1 MMNAR
6 PPEAAAMNLKFL
18 ETFIWV
24 ARLGSF
30 RLAAQKLFST
40 QAAVSNRIA
49 ALEDELGVRLFDRD
63 TRGATLT
70 PRGQTL
76 LGYAEQVLDST
87 QALRQAVDAGNPG
100 RVRVGVMESVIHTW
114 LGPFIQRI
122 GSAYPH
128 LELDLQAD
136 TARNLAEQLRR
147 GQLDLILQTDPLPD
161 EGLRNVHLASY
172 PMAWL
177 ARTASVHGAD
187 SLAMLADQR
196 LITFSRHSRPHQ
208 DLLGLLHAHDL
219 RAPRLCCINSV
230 AAMERLLAEDFGI
243 AALPPALVHAALAAG
258 SLCRL
263 DVRPIP
269 ADLEMY
275 ATWRTGVGL
284 ELAASLVEV
293 ARQAVAEHA
302 SGLPEGHVLVR

>member
-1 MMNAR
+1 MNI
-6 PPEAAAMNLKFL
+6 KFL

-49 ALEDELGVRLFDRD
+49 ALEDELGVRLFERD
-63 TRGATLT
+63 ARGATVT
-70 PRGQTL
+70 PRGQAL
-76 LGYAEQVLDST
+76 IRYAEQVLDST
-87 QALRQAVDAGNPG
+87 QALRQAVDAAQPG

-114 LGPFIQRI
+114 LAPFIQRI
-122 GSAYPH
+122 GVSHPG

-161 EGLRNVHLASY
+161 EGVRNAHLASY

-177 ARTASVHGAD
+177 ARHTHHGCAA
-187 SLAMLADQR
+187 SLAMLAQQR

-208 DLLGLLHAHDL
+208 DLLGLLHAHGL
-219 RAPRLCCINSV
+219 HAPRLCCINSV
-230 AAMERLLAEDFGI
+230 AAIERLLAEDFGI
-243 AALPPALVHAALAAG
+243 AALPPALVSAALRDG
-258 SLCRL
+258 TLRRL
-263 DVRPIP
+263 DLQPVP
-269 ADLEMY
+269 ADLEMF
-275 ATWRTGVGL
+275 ATWRIGAGL
-284 ELAASLVEV
+284 ETVQSLVDS
-293 ARQAVAEHA
+293 ARAAAVAHA
-302 SGLPEGHVLVR
+302 ADLPAGYVNLR

>member
-1 MMNAR
+1 MMSSR

-49 ALEDELGVRLFDRD
+49 ALEDELGVRLFERD
-63 TRGATLT
+63 ARGATVT
-70 PRGQTL
+70 PRGQAL
-76 LGYAEQVLDST
+76 LSYAEQVLDST
-87 QALRQAVDAGNPG
+87 QALRQAVDAGHPG

-122 GSAYPH
+122 DALRPG

-161 EGLRNVHLASY
+161 EGLRNAHLASY
-172 PMAWL
+172 PTAWL
-177 ARTASVHGAD
+177 ARTGSAHQAD
-187 SLAMLADQR
+187 SLAELASRR

-208 DLLGLLHAHDL
+208 DLLSLLHAHDL
-219 RAPRLCCINSV
+219 HAPRLCCINSV

-243 AALPPALVHAALAAG
+243 AALPPALVNVALSSGTLHCLDVQPAPAAL
-258 SLCRL
+258 
-263 DVRPIP
+263 
-269 ADLEMY
+269 EMF
-275 ATWRTGVGL
+275 ASWRAGVGL
-284 ELAASLVEV
+284 ETVESLVAL
-293 ARQAVAEHA
+293 AREAAAEHA
-302 SGLPEGHVLVR
+302 RDLPQGQVHLR